1 MVFPVDPSGN
11 TNAGKL
17 RREIADFIRCVCVCV
32 CVCVSVHQSFA
43 IIRSGF
49 RSPSSV
55 SRCEREREWERERER
70 ERVKAEDEWAA
81 A

>member
-1 MVFPVDPSGN
+1 
-11 TNAGKL
+11 
-17 RREIADFIRCVCVCV
+17 
-32 CVCVSVHQSFA
+32 VSVHQSFA